1 MTVYIM
7 DSLYFES
14 VAKMIPAEFAKGS
27 KMILFYEKGRNLPD
41 CVFEYIS
48 KGWITLKLL
57 PAKMQDCIPIVTFE
71 LGIQHSLHP
80 ENKFIL
86 WGDAALTGV
95 FKFFLVYDD
104 NATAYLGIRNILK
117 DQTEVQEKFPVEK
130 KERENGES
138 AKIENKTSSNKA
150 HMAKNSE
157 KNKPPAPDKENR
169 NNKKRQSK
177 ASSEKH
183 PVKVK
188 TSSPHPTTDEAKK
201 AAASE
206 IYDAFFDFNM
216 DDEDT
221 AVLVSPSVP
230 KTEKKNINKNKQENK
245 TAENPPRKTPQAK
258 QPTFPT
264 DNHPVEDNQKEKEN
278 NISDKVEQTGR
289 FSKNSSEDKKAIKRT
304 DIASNKEVSFESK
317 ADTHKKE
324 PDSTETAIAPRTQS
338 NENTVK
344 INNNISA
351 GADLETALGDF
362 LQEECFKNFSVSAD
376 EMRAVI
382 MSLIISVDASNIKSG
397 MHLYKEQL
405 EQFLPETKARV
416 LYDKTIP
423 AFPAV
428 VDYFS
433 VENK

>member
-188 TSSPHPTTDEAKK
+188 TSSPHPTTDE
-201 AAASE
+201 
-206 IYDAFFDFNM
+206 
-216 DDEDT
+216 
-221 AVLVSPSVP
+221 
-230 KTEKKNINKNKQENK
+230 
-245 TAENPPRKTPQAK
+245 
-258 QPTFPT
+258 
-264 DNHPVEDNQKEKEN
+264 
-278 NISDKVEQTGR
+278 
-289 FSKNSSEDKKAIKRT
+289 DKKAIKRT